1 MPFPD
6 YNGGSIVNL
15 MASLQR
21 AMGGDR
27 HSYPPLDLIASLPL
41 GSYRKILLWVVD
53 GLGVNYLRAH
63 PEAEMLNAHLK
74 GAITSVFPPT
84 TATAVTTFLTG
95 DAPQQHGLTGWHVYF
110 RELGAVLA
118 VLPGRPRYGGVTLGE
133 AGIDTGILL
142 GHTPFSD
149 KIACDSVMLSP
160 AYIADSDFNRAH
172 LGRARLVRH
181 RNLPEL
187 ASQIAELLRE
197 GDERYLYAYWS
208 ELDSIGHQSG
218 IWSEEAKHHLLE
230 IDQAFRYLLE
240 QCRGT
245 DSLIIICAD
254 HGQIDTQP
262 NDRISLD
269 DHPELLK
276 MLSLPLC
283 GEPRAAYCYLRP
295 GSENDFDDYVKS
307 ELAGKAVAYQSNE
320 LIEKNWFGQGLHH
333 PQLPWRIG
341 DRLLLL
347 QDNYVIKDWLAQER
361 RYEMIGV
368 HGGFSN
374 DELNVPLIL
383 IETN

>member
-63 PEAEMLNAHLK
+63 PEAEALNAHLK

-149 KIACDSVMLSP
+149 KIACDSVILSP

-187 ASQIAELLRE
+187 AGQIAELLRE

-208 ELDSIGHQSG
+208 ELDSIGHRSG
-218 IWSEEAKHHLLE
+218 IWSVEAERHLLE
-230 IDQAFRYLLE
+230 IDQAFSYLLE

-245 DSLIIICAD
+245 DSLIIVCAD
-254 HGQIDTQP
+254 HGQIDTQAS
-262 NDRISLD
+262 DRLSLD
-269 DHPELLK
+269 DHPDLLE

-295 GSENDFDDYVKS
+295 GCGNAFDEYVKS
-307 ELAGKAVAYQSNE
+307 EFAGKAVAYPSSE
-320 LIEKNWFGQGLHH
+320 LFEKNWFGMGLYHH
-333 PQLPWRIG
+333 QLPWRVG
-341 DRLLLL
+341 DRLLLMRK
-347 QDNYVIKDWLAQER
+347 NYTIKDWLGQEK
-361 RYEMIGV
+361 RYELVGV
-368 HGGFSN
+368 HGGLSN
-374 DELNVPLIL
+374 DELNVPVVVASP
-383 IETN
+383 

>member
-15 MASLQR
+15 MASLQG

-27 HSYPPLDLIASLPL
+27 HSYPPLDLLASLPL

-63 PEAEMLNAHLK
+63 PEAETLNAHLK
-74 GAITSVFPPT
+74 SSITSVFPPT

-95 DAPQQHGLTGWHVYF
+95 DAPQQHGLTGWHIYF

-149 KIACDSVMLSP
+149 KIAYDSVMLSP

-181 RNLPEL
+181 RSLPEL
-187 ASQIAELLRE
+187 ASQIAELLRN
-197 GDERYLYAYWS
+197 GKERYLYAYWS

-218 IWSEEAKHHLLE
+218 IWSEEAKRHLLD
-230 IDQAFRYLLE
+230 IDQAFSYLLE

-245 DSLIIICAD
+245 DSLIIVCAD

-262 NDRISLD
+262 SDRISLD
-269 DHPELLK
+269 DHPGLLE

-283 GEPRAAYCYLRP
+283 GEPRAAYCYLWP
-295 GSENDFDDYVKS
+295 GCENAFDDYVKS
-307 ELAGKAVAYQSNE
+307 EFAGKAIAYPSSE
-320 LIEKNWFGQGLHH
+320 LLDKSWFGLGAPH
-333 PQLPWRIG
+333 PQLSSRIG
-341 DRLLLL
+341 NRLLLM
-347 QDNYVIKDWLAQER
+347 QENHTIKDWLAQEK
-361 RYEMIGV
+361 RYDLVGV
-368 HGGFSN
+368 HGGLSSN
-374 DELNVPLIL
+374 ELFVPLIL
-383 IETN
+383 MEM